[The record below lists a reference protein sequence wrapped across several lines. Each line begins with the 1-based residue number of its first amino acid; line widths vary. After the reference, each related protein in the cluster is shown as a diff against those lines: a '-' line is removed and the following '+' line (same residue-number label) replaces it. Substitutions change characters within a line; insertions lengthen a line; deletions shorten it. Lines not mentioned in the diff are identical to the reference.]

1 MIFLNILFNCK
12 SKYFIKSA
20 IPENEKK
27 QKKLTC
33 ESNASENYEQNITIK
48 IKQKNTLPWKDGC
61 YS

>member
-12 SKYFIKSA
+12 SKYFNKSA

-48 IKQKNTLPWKDGC
+48 IKQKNTLP
-61 YS
+61 

>member
-27 QKKLTC
+27 QKNLHV
-33 ESNASENYEQNITIK
+33 NQMPQK
-48 IKQKNTLPWKDGC
+48 IMNRI
-61 YS
+61 